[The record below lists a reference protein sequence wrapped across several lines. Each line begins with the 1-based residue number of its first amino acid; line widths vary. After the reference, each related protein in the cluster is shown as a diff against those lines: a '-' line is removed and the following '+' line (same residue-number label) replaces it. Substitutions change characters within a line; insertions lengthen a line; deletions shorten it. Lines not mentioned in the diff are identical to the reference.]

1 MPGQPCSPVIPLP
14 KQWNKRVRSAVLD
27 AISLA
32 HVRGRRGQRLDL
44 RVTHLAGRSHLPIV
58 ELKKA
63 A

>member
-1 MPGQPCSPVIPLP
+1 MPGRPSSPIIPLP
-14 KQWNKRVRSAVLD
+14 KQWNKRVRSAVLH

-32 HVRGRRGQRLDL
+32 PVRGRRGQRLDL
-44 RVTHLAGRSHLPIV
+44 QIAYLAGRKHLPIV